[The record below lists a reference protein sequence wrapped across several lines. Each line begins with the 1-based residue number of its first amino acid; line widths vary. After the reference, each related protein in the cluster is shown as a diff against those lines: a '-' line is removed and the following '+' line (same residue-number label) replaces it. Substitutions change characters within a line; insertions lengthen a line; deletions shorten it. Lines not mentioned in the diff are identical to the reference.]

1 MFADDGVAGGV
12 KAGRVTKGKKAP
24 EVKVKD
30 EVVSE
35 SIFGG
40 SVSNFGDEDGGFG
53 LGGSEAGGNIEED
66 EEV

>member
-12 KAGRVTKGKKAP
+12 KAGHVTKGKKAP
-24 EVKVKD
+24 AVKVKE
-30 EVVSE
+30 EVVSK

-40 SVSNFGDEDGGFG
+40 WVLNSGDEDGGFG
-53 LGGSEAGGNIEED
+53 LGGSEVGGNIEED